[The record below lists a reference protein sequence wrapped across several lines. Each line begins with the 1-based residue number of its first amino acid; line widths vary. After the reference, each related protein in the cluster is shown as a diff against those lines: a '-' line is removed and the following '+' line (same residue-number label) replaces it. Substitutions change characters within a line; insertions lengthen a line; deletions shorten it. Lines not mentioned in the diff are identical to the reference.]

1 MTTKQRIMCIVLPFL
16 ISFGSQAAFAKPG
29 DRNEPDDMF
38 PGVRGVSG
46 EELKR
51 RLAEYER
58 RQEEIE
64 KRRQTQQPQ
73 TQSHPQQKPGDETGS
88 TQTDR
93 QESAPAEKP
102 ADSAAPRRGPAT
114 ADNRNLT
121 ETPAGL
127 PDPRPTAGDRQK
139 KNQRQT
145 DHPAKAAEPSG
156 LDKLSQERQ
165 DYLLGLQQ
173 QVDFIEEVMVK
184 AEKMRKEGEVAAAA
198 IGYEPRIQY
207 YLRYQ
212 RAAAPQTRAY
222 AQAIGAPLFIYRY
235 VVGQSRSISLASRPE
250 NRPKDLPAS
259 MCSQVESLQ
268 QRAEQ
273 SGREALV
280 RAAAI
285 YTRIRQLPAAAKIYK
300 YLLER
305 YPEDDEIKKAYAAFV
320 AVWQEPKPT
329 APPMQS
335 VPKAA
340 EDRLKEMEEED
351 GVRRRR

>member
-1 MTTKQRIMCIVLPFL
+1 MCIVLPFL
-16 ISFGSQAAFAKPG
+16 IFFGSQAAFARPG
-29 DRNEPDDMF
+29 DGNEPDDMF

-64 KRRQTQQPQ
+64 KRRQAQQPQ
-73 TQSHPQQKPGDETGS
+73 TQSQPQQKPGDETGP

-93 QESAPAEKP
+93 QQSALPEKP
-102 ADSAAPRRGPAT
+102 ADSAAPRRTPAT
-114 ADNRNLT
+114 ADNPNLT
-121 ETPAGL
+121 ETPPGL
-127 PDPRPTAGDRQK
+127 PDPRPTAGDK
-139 KNQRQT
+139 KNNQRQPDQPT
-145 DHPAKAAEPSG
+145 KVAEPADG

-173 QVDFIEEVMVK
+173 QVEFIEEVMAK
-184 AEKMRKEGEVAAAA
+184 AEKIRKEGEVTAAEA
-198 IGYEPRIQY
+198 GYEPRIQY

-235 VVGQSRSISLASRPE
+235 VVGQSRSVSLAARPE

-259 MCSQVESLQ
+259 MCRQVEALQ

-273 SGREALV
+273 AGREALV

-340 EDRLKEMEEED
+340 DDKLKEMEEED